1 MKIKKINGKSNVI
14 GSNLKKYRNYR
25 GFSQREL
32 SNKLAL
38 LGVDIYPSDVS
49 DIENEKLLIKDF
61 EIIAI
66 CKVLNISY
74 NQLFENV
81 DNIFN

>member
-1 MKIKKINGKSNVI
+1 MKIKKFNGKSNVI
-14 GSNLKKYRNYR
+14 GKNIKKYRNIR
-25 GFSQREL
+25 GFSQRDL

-38 LGVDIYPSDVS
+38 LGIDIYPSDVS

-61 EIIAI
+61 EIVAI

-74 NQLFENV
+74 DELFENANSMF
-81 DNIFN
+81 D